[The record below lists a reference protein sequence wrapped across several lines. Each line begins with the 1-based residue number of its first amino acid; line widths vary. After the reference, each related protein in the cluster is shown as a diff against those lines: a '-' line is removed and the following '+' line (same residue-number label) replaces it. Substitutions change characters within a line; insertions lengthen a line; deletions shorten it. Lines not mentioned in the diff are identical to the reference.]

1 MRVRGRQAGGHD
13 DDAKLAANLFAPR
26 SRGRWLAAFHF
37 PAVLSIRSPSR
48 SPTDDDQRLR
58 NQPTQPNH
66 PHHPGRA
73 DLAVAAAAAVGERD
87 SRRRRR
93 RRRRHYSWLASL
105 VHFIA
110 VGDGS
115 ERASPM
121 LSVCL
126 LSGEDRPT

>member
-1 MRVRGRQAGGHD
+1 MRGRQAGRHD

-26 SRGRWLAAFHF
+26 SRGRWLAAAFHF
-37 PAVLSIRSPSR
+37 PAVLSIRGPSP

-66 PHHPGRA
+66 PHRPGRA
-73 DLAVAAAAAVGERD
+73 DLAAAAVGERD

-93 RRRRHYSWLASL
+93 RRCHYSWLASL

-126 LSGEDRPT
+126 LSGG